1 MPLMKRIAA
10 ALSLIGLLASCN
22 QISLPL
28 QSVNCPARP
37 ASLPYLNIQAKQG
50 FYDAFN
56 YQIRD
61 IVFNED
67 TITFRAPDF
76 DFVFCRGKSNWTI
89 QPGTFK
95 KNPNRNFADPP
106 YQIIQFNAKTYRYR
120 VLLEPNSF
128 PEREEPEQVVFELI
142 LPNQEQP
149 TRQVLYT
156 LAQVQQAQ
164 TGSRLGVPEV
174 AAAVVKNDRL
184 FWAVSPEQG
193 EGNGGIATIVSYR
206 PQAEQF
212 VVMQPE
218 EIKGQ
223 QINDLVVAGKSDHP
237 TLWIATQLSGEGTPA
252 IPGMGLVA
260 YRPDAQT
267 ELRAYYVRN
276 SPIVGA
282 IPTQLKLE
290 GEDLWVGTGNG
301 ICRVEWRA
309 AEDSD
314 WNCWRFVL
322 QSELPKAG
330 VPLYKSLLAQT
341 PAINLK
347 KDTVE
352 VFWWLP
358 QDYQTRQGRYEV
370 KYDQGFTVTL
380 ADQGAQSWSEFSVRE
395 KPIWE
400 SPVVWA
406 GWEWHWNGNRF
417 IRGFDEVVIDFLGV
431 GSSGISPSQ
440 RVDVNQF
447 PNYYAIRGD
456 LDLLTLTEEMTEVTY
471 YSGWVNDYLLKP
483 YLTVVPQK
491 HPKNEKPN
499 PLEALN

>member
-10 ALSLIGLLASCN
+10 LILIGLLASCN

-37 ASLPYLNIQAKQG
+37 ASLPYLNIQAQG
-50 FYDAFN
+50 FYNAFD
-56 YQIRD
+56 YRIHD
-61 IVFNED
+61 IVFNDD

-76 DFVFCRGKSNWTI
+76 DFVFCRGKSSWTI

-95 KNPNRNFADPP
+95 EKTPNRNFADPP
-106 YQIIQFNAKTYRYR
+106 YQIIQSNGKTYRYR
-120 VLLEPNSF
+120 VLLEPNPF
-128 PEREEPEQVVFELI
+128 PDFREEPEQVVFELI

-174 AAAVVKNDRL
+174 AAAVVKNNRL

-193 EGNGGIATIVSYR
+193 EGNGGIATVVSYG
-206 PQAEQF
+206 PQADQF

-223 QINDLVVAGKSDHP
+223 QINDLVIAGKRDRP
-237 TLWIATQLSGEGTPA
+237 TFWIATQLSGEGTPA

-260 YRPDAQT
+260 YRPGDRS

-282 IPTQLKLE
+282 IPTRLRLE
-290 GEDLWVGTGNG
+290 GDELWVGTGNG
-301 ICRVEWRA
+301 ICRVEWPTA
-309 AEDSD
+309 DDSD
-314 WNCWRFVL
+314 WNCWRFAL

-330 VPLYKSLLAQT
+330 VPLYQSLLAQT
-341 PAINLK
+341 PATTLK

-352 VFWWLP
+352 VLWWLP
-358 QDYQTRQGRYEV
+358 QTYQTRQGRFEV
-370 KYDQGFTVTL
+370 KYDQGTVTS
-380 ADQGAQSWSEFSVRE
+380 ADQGAQSWSEFSATE

-431 GSSGISPSQ
+431 GPSGISSSQ

-456 LDLLTLTEEMTEVTY
+456 LDLLSLTKEITKVRY
-471 YSGWVNDYLLKP
+471 YSGWVDDHLLKP
-483 YLTVVPQK
+483 FLTVEPQEHSK
-491 HPKNEKPN
+491 REKPN
-499 PLEALN
+499 PLEVLH